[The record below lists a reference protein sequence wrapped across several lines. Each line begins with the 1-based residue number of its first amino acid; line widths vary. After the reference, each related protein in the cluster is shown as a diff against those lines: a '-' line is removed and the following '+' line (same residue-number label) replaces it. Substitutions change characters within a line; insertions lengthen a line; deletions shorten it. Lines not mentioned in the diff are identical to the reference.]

1 MNLTVTVPEQFMGD
15 VISDLTSVRR
25 GRVQDTQLE
34 HGKAIIR
41 GQAPLAELLRYGPDL
56 RSMTQGRGYYTIE
69 LSHYEVV
76 PPHVAEPVIAAARR
90 EREEKES

>member
-1 MNLTVTVPEQFMGD
+1 
-15 VISDLTSVRR
+15 
-25 GRVQDTQLE
+25 
-34 HGKAIIR
+34 
-41 GQAPLAELLRYGPDL
+41 
-56 RSMTQGRGYYTIE
+56 MTQGRGYYTIE